1 MFEDDIAAI
10 STPPGEGGIAIV
22 RVSGSGAVKKVDAVF
37 QPRKKGLTWE
47 EKPPYTLTLGWMVD
61 RQGEIVDE
69 VLVSVMRAP
78 HSYTAEDVVE
88 INCHGGV
95 LPARRCLELILQQ
108 GARLAEPG
116 EFTRRAFLNGRLDA
130 SQAEAVIEIIR
141 ARSDRA
147 MRMAL
152 KQLGGRNSQLINRL
166 EDRLIGINALVEAS
180 LDFPDDV
187 GDPDYGEI
195 KNQLEDISREIKRVI
210 NSTRRAEVYRIG
222 IRLAIVGKPNV
233 GKSSLLNE
241 LLHKER
247 AIVTSVPG
255 TTRDIIEDLVTIR
268 GIPVRI
274 MDTAGIRTT
283 EDMVEQIGISKARE
297 AIEEADLVLFM
308 LDAGTGWTEEDALV
322 LSGLDRERTIVLINK
337 IDLPARQLFVG
348 GLPEPLL
355 GLPALFISLKEG
367 QGLEEVE
374 EKIEEKVLTGTV
386 SYDDLEIMMN
396 TRQKQAL
403 YRAGQHLEDASRL
416 IGEVPLDCLGVDI
429 WGAAEAL
436 GEITGK
442 NLKEDIIERIFQDFC
457 IGK

>member
-1 MFEDDIAAI
+1 M
-10 STPPGEGGIAIV
+10 
-22 RVSGSGAVKKVDAVF
+22 
-37 QPRKKGLTWE
+37 
-47 EKPPYTLTLGWMVD
+47 
-61 RQGEIVDE
+61 
-69 VLVSVMRAP
+69 
-78 HSYTAEDVVE
+78 
-88 INCHGGV
+88 
-95 LPARRCLELILQQ
+95 
-108 GARLAEPG
+108 
-116 EFTRRAFLNGRLDA
+116 
-130 SQAEAVIEIIR
+130 
-141 ARSDRA
+141 
-147 MRMAL
+147 
-152 KQLGGRNSQLINRL
+152 
-166 EDRLIGINALVEAS
+166 
-180 LDFPDDV
+180 
-187 GDPDYGEI
+187 
-195 KNQLEDISREIKRVI
+195 
-210 NSTRRAEVYRIG
+210 
-222 IRLAIVGKPNV
+222 

>member
-1 MFEDDIAAI
+1 MFDDDIAAI
-10 STPPGEGGIAIV
+10 ATPPGEGGIAIV
-22 RVSGSGAVKKVDAVF
+22 RVTGHGAIKKVSSVF
-37 QPRKKGLTWE
+37 RPQKKGLGLE
-47 EKPPYTLTLGWMVD
+47 ARASHTLALGWMVNG
-61 RQGEIVDE
+61 QGDIVDE
-69 VLVSVMRAP
+69 VLVSVMRGP
-78 HSYTAEDVVE
+78 HSYTTEDVVE

-95 LPARRCLELILQQ
+95 LPARRCLELVLQR
-108 GARLAEPG
+108 GVRLAEPG

-147 MRMAL
+147 MCMAL
-152 KQLGGRNSQLINRL
+152 KQLGGKNSLLINRL
-166 EDRLIGINALVEAS
+166 EERLVGINALVEAS

-187 GDPDYGEI
+187 GDPDYEKI
-195 KNQLEDISREIKRVI
+195 QAQLEDISREINQI
-210 NSTRRAEVYRIG
+210 MNATRRAEVFRVG

-241 LLHKER
+241 LLQKER

-255 TTRDIIEDLVTIR
+255 TTRDIIEELVNIR

-274 MDTAGIRTT
+274 MDTAGIRTS
-283 EDMVEQIGISKARE
+283 EDMVEQIGISRARE
-297 AIEEADLVLFM
+297 AIGEADLVLFV

-322 LSGLDRERTIVLINK
+322 LSSIDRQKAIVLINK
-337 IDLPARQLFVG
+337 IDLPGRQLVAG
-348 GLPEPLL
+348 TLPKPLAD
-355 GLPALFISLKEG
+355 LPALFISLKEG
-367 QGLEEVE
+367 RGLEELE
-374 EKIEEKVLTGTV
+374 GKIEEKVLAGTA

-403 YRAGQHLEDASRL
+403 YRARQHLEDASRL
-416 IGEVPLDCLGVDI
+416 MGEMPLDCLGVDI

-442 NLKEDIIERIFQDFC
+442 NLKEDVIERIFQDFC